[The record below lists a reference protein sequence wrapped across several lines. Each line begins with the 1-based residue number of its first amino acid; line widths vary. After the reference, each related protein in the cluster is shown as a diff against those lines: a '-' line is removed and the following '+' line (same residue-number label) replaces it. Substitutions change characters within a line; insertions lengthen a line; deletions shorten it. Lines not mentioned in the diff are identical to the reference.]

1 MVDQLVP
8 EFVQSERPG
17 DLGAVVSPPPAKKFA
32 VAIFSTIGVLAL
44 IAGGLVWARGVF
56 YSPEAAVNG
65 YISALQ
71 NRDATAALTHLG
83 PRRDLFGDDLLQPK
97 VVKDPGYTPPA
108 DLQIRSVQT
117 NGDRATVTVAM
128 RLGSDTT
135 TNTTTFSL
143 ERDNALPWRLFRP
156 WRIADGL
163 GGITVNWPFVGG
175 LTVAGASVTGS
186 TEDYLSAFPGSYQ
199 AVAGTSALA
208 EAPPITV
215 VVEPGQVTSGR
226 FAPTIKASAA
236 DAVKTQVADHLDKC
250 SKQTTLQPS
259 GCPFS
264 AYDSGYYGA
273 PTNVAWSITGTPT
286 YVIGINGSNLTV
298 TTSNPG
304 TAGVTWQGTDYRK
317 QPTAES
323 DSSSFR
329 VDGVVTERAGQ
340 PVYSPGS

>member
-1 MVDQLVP
+1 MVDQLAP
-8 EFVQSERPG
+8 EFGPSERAA
-17 DLGAVVSPPPAKKFA
+17 DLRAVVSPPPAKKFA
-32 VAIFSTIGVLAL
+32 VAIFSTIGVLVI
-44 IAGGLVWARGVF
+44 IAGGLVWARAEF

-83 PRRDLFGDDLLQPK
+83 PQRGLFGDDLLQPA

-117 NGDRATVTVAM
+117 NGDTATVTAAM
-128 RLGSDTT
+128 RLGTET
-135 TNTTTFSL
+135 ATTTTFTL

-163 GGITVNWPFVGG
+163 GGITVNWPFAGG
-175 LTVAGASVTGS
+175 LTVAGKSVSGS
-186 TEDYLSAFPGSYQ
+186 TEDYLSAFPGQYQ
-199 AVAGTSALA
+199 VVAGTSALA
-208 EAPPITV
+208 EAPPISV
-215 VVEPGQVTSGR
+215 VVEPGRAAYGK

-236 DAVKTQVADHLDKC
+236 DAVKTQVADYLDKC
-250 SKQTTLQPS
+250 SKQTTLQPP

-286 YVIGINGSNLTV
+286 YVIGIDGSNLTV
-298 TTSNPG
+298 TTSSPG

-329 VDGVVTERAGQ
+329 VDGKVAERAEQ
-340 PVYSPGS
+340 PVYSHGS